1 MRHLSLRLL
10 SLLAVPPVLWAGN
23 AVVGRLVVDSIG
35 PMWLNVA
42 RWLVAFAIL
51 LPLGRRA
58 VAGRAAWR
66 RIMDRWP
73 YLAVLGLLGVG
84 TYNALQ
90 YLALRTSTPVN
101 VTLIASSLPVWSM
114 ILGALFYGTH
124 PNRMQVGGAALSL
137 AGVATVLSRGDV
149 QALRQIRLVEG
160 DLLML
165 AAIVGWA
172 LYSWMLVR
180 PPAHMRGAARPD
192 WTWAEF
198 LVAQC
203 IFGIGWTFVGAGLG
217 EWLIPPVPTRWS
229 WGLGA
234 AILFVAVGPSVVA
247 YRSWGLAVAEAGPGM
262 AAIFYNLTPLL
273 AALMSAAV
281 IGEGPQLYHG
291 IAFGLIVAGILLSS
305 FGMPRLPHADGPG
318 RGRPVRRPTKK

>member
-1 MRHLSLRLL
+1 M
-10 SLLAVPPVLWAGN
+10 WAGN

-35 PMWLNVA
+35 PMWLNVG

-58 VAGRAAWR
+58 LAGPASWR
-66 RIMDRWP
+66 RIGERWR

-114 ILGALFYGTH
+114 VLGVLLYGTH
-124 PNRMQVGGAALSL
+124 PNRMQLAGAVFSL
-137 AGVATVLSRGDV
+137 AGVGTVLTRGDFH
-149 QALRQIRLVEG
+149 ALAQIRLVQG

-165 AAIVGWA
+165 VAILGWA

-180 PPAHMRGAARPD
+180 PPEHMKGDRRPD
-192 WTWAEF
+192 WNWADF

-203 IFGIGWTFVGAGLG
+203 VFGIGWTFVGAGLG
-217 EWLIPPVPTRWS
+217 EWLIPSVPLRWS
-229 WGLGA
+229 PGLAA
-234 AILFVAVGPSVVA
+234 AILFVAVGPSVIA
-247 YRSWGLAVAEAGPGM
+247 YRSWGLAVAEAGPEM
-262 AAIFYNLTPLL
+262 AAIFYNLTPLFAAVL
-273 AALMSAAV
+273 SAAL
-281 IGEGPQLYHG
+281 IGEGPRPYHG
-291 IAFGLIVAGILLSS
+291 LAFALIVAGILVSS
-305 FGMPRLPHADGPG
+305 RGAPRLSAAAV
-318 RGRPVRRPTKK
+318 GRPRD